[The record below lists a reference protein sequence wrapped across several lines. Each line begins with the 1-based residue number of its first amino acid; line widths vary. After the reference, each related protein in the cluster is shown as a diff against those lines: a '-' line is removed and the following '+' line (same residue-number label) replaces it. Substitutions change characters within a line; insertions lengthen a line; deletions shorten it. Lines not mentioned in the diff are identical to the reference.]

1 MALGAGQLVLQ
12 ADTQSD
18 FAECEL
24 VSGTLRWA
32 RFQVHQVLRAAVSV
46 PVSQVCAHKII
57 YTVLLCCSSCMSDGG
72 CSLSNGVQLLVHLGL
87 ARFGAP
93 FNACC

>member
-1 MALGAGQLVLQ
+1 MAFGAGQLVLQ

-32 RFQVHQVLRAAVSV
+32 RFQVHQVLRAAVFV
-46 PVSQVCAHKII
+46 PVSQVCARQII
-57 YTVLLCCSSCMSDGG
+57 VKVESTLYSSLVLLE
-72 CSLSNGVQLLVHLGL
+72 LHV
-87 ARFGAP
+87 
-93 FNACC
+93 